1 MDRAVLIDE
10 IRQLKQELDAVILA
24 HNYEL
29 GEIQDIADFCGD
41 SLELSIKA
49 AAIEARTIVFCGVR
63 FMAETAKILSPD
75 KLVLLP
81 VPDAGC
87 DMADM
92 IDAASLRAWKA
103 EHPGALAVCY
113 VNSTAEV
120 KAECDLCVTSAN
132 APELVEMLPADREI
146 LFLPDGNLGSF
157 CARNGRLLRRWDGCC
172 PVHQRMT
179 TAMVERRRREF
190 PGAKLLIHPEAPPE
204 VTALADEALSTGGM
218 LRYVRESQDATF
230 IIGTEIGILHRMQ
243 QENPDK
249 RLIPLTE
256 QAICPHMKRIR
267 LEELLYAMQNRR
279 TVIEIPEAIRERAE
293 IPIRR
298 MLERDFSW
306 L

>member
-1 MDRAVLIDE
+1 MDRAPLIEE
-10 IRQLKQELDAVILA
+10 IRRRKRELDAVILA

-29 GEIQDIADFCGD
+29 GEIQDVADFCGD

-49 AAIEARTIVFCGVR
+49 AETGARTIVFCGVR
-63 FMAETAKILSPD
+63 FMAETAKILSPA
-75 KLVLLP
+75 KTVLLP
-81 VPDAGC
+81 VADAGC

-92 IDAASLRAWKA
+92 IDAAALKAWKA

-132 APELVEMLPADREI
+132 AAELIALLPRDREI
-146 LFLPDGNLGSF
+146 LFLPDGNLGRF
-157 CARNGRLLRRWDGCC
+157 CARDGRKLVCWDGCC

-179 TAMVERRRREF
+179 PAMIERRRREY
-190 PGAKLLIHPEAPPE
+190 PGVKVLVHPEAPPE
-204 VTALADEALSTGGM
+204 VTALADAALSTGGM
-218 LRYVRESQDATF
+218 LRRVRESKDAAF

-243 QENPDK
+243 QESPEK

-256 QAICPHMKRIR
+256 QAVCPHMKRIR
-267 LEELLYAMQNRR
+267 LEELAAAMRENR
-279 TVIEIPEAIRERAE
+279 TVIELAEPLRKRAE

-298 MLERDFSW
+298 MLARDFSW